1 MRSSTWLN
9 RIDRIPISTS
19 CNFFSVS
26 SFEKNSKVKRAWP
39 RAILG
44 WVTDREV
51 GTGCARVRTK
61 CAEKTSVGLW
71 GQSRYPIKLP
81 GVTPP
86 GPRSGRGVTSGIRAD
101 PRGYMGVCGSVADMW
116 SMARV
121 ARSGHGMAHVPT
133 LDAQMRAKRERS
145 WGVLDRCGHR
155 SSKGW
160 VYVRSST

>member
-1 MRSSTWLN
+1 MRPGTWLN

-19 CNFFSVS
+19 CNFFSGS

-101 PRGYMGVCGSVADMW
+101 PCDYTGVCGSVA
-116 SMARV
+116 
-121 ARSGHGMAHVPT
+121 GHVEHGA
-133 LDAQMRAKRERS
+133 
-145 WGVLDRCGHR
+145 CGPEWTRHGTCADTGR
-155 SSKGW
+155 TDVCQEG
-160 VYVRSST
+160 TFLACG